1 MKMHECMRF
10 QVDMKTTNK
19 NHGSQMVDRDLFKQ
33 F

>member
-1 MKMHECMRF
+1 MKMHEYMRF
-10 QVDMKTTNK
+10 QVDMKTNK